1 MNALRRWLAAL
12 ALVLLSASPVE
23 AAPSLER
30 RLDNGLHVVVFTD
43 RRFPIVQVQV
53 LVAAGSRHEQPFEGG
68 AARLTAVLLTRG
80 TTSRSGDQYAKEV
93 DALGAT
99 VAGDATRDF
108 ATLTGT
114 FRSADLARGLDLMSD
129 AVMNPLLEDAA
140 IRATRRQVV
149 GNWIESRDHPDA
161 IADEH
166 VWGVALAGHPYA
178 RPDRGAMEE
187 LAGLN
192 SARLVAFHRG
202 CYRPDHAWVAIAGDV
217 DPAQALAAVQEAFG
231 GWSGKSRPG
240 GEPIA
245 PPAIGMPRIRIVDL
259 PGATEAAIRI
269 GSVVPPDDADNPYAI
284 TVVNDLLGGG
294 PGSRLAPESGRVL
307 RSYSDLQLYGDAG
320 LMVLGTS
327 ARTDSV
333 LRAIDR
339 LRDEMRRFG
348 SSPPSEAEVQR
359 ARHAI
364 ARSYPIRNESIAAQS
379 AQWLG
384 AAARGFSTDYADR
397 YSERME
403 AVTADSVRAAARRV
417 LDPDRVAIVVVG
429 DASALEPQLQ
439 GLGTIEVVPV
449 GSEPGP
455 VALRPAMR
463 MDEPDSASIRRGR
476 QLVQQAVAAHGG
488 LTRLKGIKDS
498 RVKGEITFYQGDQS
512 VTGSHTELRREP
524 NRLRV
529 ETEFPQGMTVQ
540 AVSGDTAWT
549 RVSAGERDSVVDEGP
564 DAAEALRHEF
574 AGDLQHLLVKAADP
588 KSRVAWRGQEP
599 VGETMTD
606 VVELIDPAGTR
617 WVLFLEGNK
626 HRLIAAEENQGSLL
640 RGAVMRRTFGDLR
653 TVQGL
658 AWPHYEERWLNGER
672 ALAVKVSSVQL
683 NTGLTAEPFR
693 RPGASVAKHPRR

>member
-1 MNALRRWLAAL
+1 
-12 ALVLLSASPVE
+12 
-23 AAPSLER
+23 
-30 RLDNGLHVVVFTD
+30 
-43 RRFPIVQVQV
+43 
-53 LVAAGSRHEQPFEGG
+53 
-68 AARLTAVLLTRG
+68 
-80 TTSRSGDQYAKEV
+80 
-93 DALGAT
+93 
-99 VAGDATRDF
+99 
-108 ATLTGT
+108 
-114 FRSADLARGLDLMSD
+114 
-129 AVMNPLLEDAA
+129 
-140 IRATRRQVV
+140 
-149 GNWIESRDHPDA
+149 
-161 IADEH
+161 
-166 VWGVALAGHPYA
+166 
-178 RPDRGAMEE
+178 
-187 LAGLN
+187 
-192 SARLVAFHRG
+192 
-202 CYRPDHAWVAIAGDV
+202 
-217 DPAQALAAVQEAFG
+217 
-231 GWSGKSRPG
+231 
-240 GEPIA
+240 
-245 PPAIGMPRIRIVDL
+245 
-259 PGATEAAIRI
+259 
-269 GSVVPPDDADNPYAI
+269 
-284 TVVNDLLGGG
+284 
-294 PGSRLAPESGRVL
+294 
-307 RSYSDLQLYGDAG
+307 
-320 LMVLGTS
+320 
-327 ARTDSV
+327 
-333 LRAIDR
+333 
-339 LRDEMRRFG
+339 
-348 SSPPSEAEVQR
+348 
-359 ARHAI
+359 
-364 ARSYPIRNESIAAQS
+364 
-379 AQWLG
+379 
-384 AAARGFSTDYADR
+384 
-397 YSERME
+397 ME

-439 GLGTIEVVPV
+439 GLGTVEVVPV

-488 LTRLKGIKDS
+488 LTRLKGVKDS

-512 VTGSHTELRREP
+512 VTGSHMELRREP

-574 AGDLQHLLVKAADP
+574 AGDLQHLLVNAADS

-617 WVLFLEGNK
+617 WVLFLEGDK